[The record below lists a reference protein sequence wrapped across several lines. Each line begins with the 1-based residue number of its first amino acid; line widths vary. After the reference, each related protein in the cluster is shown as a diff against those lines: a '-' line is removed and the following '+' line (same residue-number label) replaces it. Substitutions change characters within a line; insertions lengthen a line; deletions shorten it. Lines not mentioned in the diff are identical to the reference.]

1 MRWLNLRRLWRNHN
15 VTDLKLGPIRE
26 TTGREV
32 CDMLYPQ
39 PTVLEHLRDLAI
51 DISRRAYQG
60 KEMVDRR
67 LFAMPEHAT
76 HHEDYGPIF
85 VDIMGLAI
93 NLAAVLKRESLEE
106 IRKHADVLKNGDPF
120 GFK

>member
-1 MRWLNLRRLWRNHN
+1 MS
-15 VTDLKLGPIRE
+15 DLKPGAIRQ
-26 TTGREV
+26 TTGREAY
-32 CDMLYPQ
+32 DMIYPQ
-39 PTVLEHLRDLAI
+39 PTVLEYLRDVAI

-93 NLAAVLKRESLEE
+93 NLASVLKRESRRNQNEQLESY
-106 IRKHADVLKNGDPF
+106 
-120 GFK
+120 